1 MSVTTREHAVPM
13 PAGIQATNQE
23 IASVVEGQTVAS
35 MFNSTVARH
44 GKLPALRNLVGGDWS
59 TVTYAELADQVARV
73 AAALGALGV
82 GHGDR
87 VVMMMHNRPEFH
99 VIDLA
104 VLFCGAT
111 PVSIYNSSSSE
122 QIVYLAGHCDAVVAI
137 VEDDSYLAR
146 FVSQRSALP
155 SLRHLV
161 IIERGADTPA
171 DVLDYAE
178 MVTNDPIDLDQAAS
192 FGSPDDLAT
201 LIYTSGTT
209 GQPKGVMLTNRNICW
224 TIESLRRC
232 MGIEDEAWK
241 VVSYLPMAHIAE
253 RMTSHYMMV
262 AQGFEVSSCPDP
274 SQLAAYLREVRPNML
289 FGVPRVYEKLQA
301 GVVAALSADT
311 EKFAQFSDGLA
322 AGLPIALRRAWG
334 EATAEDDATW
344 EFLDAVGFAPIRQ
357 MLGLDELVV
366 AVTGAAPM
374 SAELLGWFRAI
385 GVPLTEIYGM
395 SESSGPMS
403 WAPYFVKPGTVGPT
417 IPGQELRLG
426 DDGEVL
432 VRGGNVFV
440 GYLGEPEK
448 TRGALDAD
456 GWLHSGDIG
465 KLDDDGYLR
474 IVDRKKEL
482 IVTAGGKNIS
492 PANLEASLK
501 DIPLVGQAFAVGDK
515 RKYVAALVT
524 LDPDVA
530 PVWAARHGYT
540 TDLVAL
546 ARMPEVRAEIETGLA
561 EVMEPFNHAEQ
572 VKKITI
578 LPDEW
583 LPDTDLLT
591 PTSKLKRR
599 GILSRYEAEIEAMY
613 A

>member
-1 MSVTTREHAVPM
+1 MAFTIKEHAVPM
-13 PAGIQATNQE
+13 PTGMQATNQE
-23 IASVVEGQTVAS
+23 IASVVDGQTVAS
-35 MFNSTVARH
+35 MFNSTVAHH
-44 GKLPALRNLVGGDWS
+44 GTAPALRNLVGDDWS

-73 AAALGALGV
+73 GAALGALGV

-87 VVMMMHNRPEFH
+87 VVLMMRNRPEFH

-111 PVSIYNSSSSE
+111 PVSIYSSSSTE

-137 VEDDSYLAR
+137 VEDDEYLAR

-155 SLRHLV
+155 KLRHLV
-161 IIERGADTPA
+161 ILERGTDTPD

-178 MVTNDPIDLDQAAS
+178 LVANDPIDLEEAVS
-192 FGSPDDLAT
+192 VGSPDDLAT

-209 GQPKGVMLTNRNICW
+209 GQPKAVMLTNRNICW
-224 TIESLRRC
+224 TLESLRQC
-232 MGIEDEAWK
+232 MGVEDEAWK

-253 RMTSHYMMV
+253 RMTSHYMMI
-262 AQGFEVSSCPDP
+262 AQGFEVSTCPDP
-274 SQLAAYLREVRPNML
+274 SQLAAYLQEVRPNML
-289 FGVPRVYEKLQA
+289 FGVPRVYEKLHA

-311 EKFAQFSDGLA
+311 EKFAQFNEGLA
-322 AGLPIALRRAWG
+322 AGLPIAMRRAWG
-334 EATAEDDATW
+334 EATVEDDTTW
-344 EFLDAVGFAPIRQ
+344 EFLDGIAFAPIRQ
-357 MLGLDELVV
+357 LLGLDELVV

-403 WAPYFVKPGTVGPT
+403 WAPYLVKPGTVGPT

-426 DDGEVL
+426 VDGEVL

-440 GYLGEPEK
+440 GYLGEPDK
-448 TRGALDAD
+448 TRDALDED

-465 KLDDDGYLR
+465 ELDDDGYLR

-501 DIPLVGQAFAVGDK
+501 NIPLVGQAFAVGDK
-515 RKYVAALVT
+515 RKYVTALVT

-530 PVWAARHGYT
+530 PVWATQHGYT
-540 TDLVAL
+540 TDLETL
-546 ARMPEVRAEIETGLA
+546 ARMPEVRAEIESGLA
-561 EVMEPFNHAEQ
+561 KAMEPFNHAEQ

-578 LPDEW
+578 LSDEW

-599 GILSRYEAEIEAMY
+599 GILARYDAEIEAMY